1 VTPASPAPGETV
13 DVVSTIPCPLPPGYQ
28 GPSSVNASLDR
39 TLTTDNSTAEAN
51 GDVAGDG
58 SWAIR
63 GFRIPPTASPG
74 SYYVH
79 VACNATGP
87 SGTSGYYKVYAP
99 TPLVVAKADTAVAYT
114 VTPPSAAP
122 GESVDVVSTIPCP
135 LPPGYQGP
143 TSVNASLDRT
153 LTTDNSTAE
162 ADGDV
167 AGDGSWAIRGFL
179 VPTTASPGS
188 YYLDVSCNAHDP
200 SGASGYYK
208 VYAPTAF
215 VVVAH

>member
-1 VTPASPAPGETV
+1 V
-13 DVVSTIPCPLPPGYQ
+13 DIVSTIPCPLPHGYQ
-28 GPSSVNASLDR
+28 GPTTVDAGLNR
-39 TLTTDNSTAEAN
+39 TNTTDNPTAEGN
-51 GDVAGDG
+51 GLVAGDG

-63 GFRIPPTASPG
+63 GMLVPTTASPG

-79 VACNATGP
+79 VACNATDP
-87 SGTSGYYKVYAP
+87 SGTSGYYKFYAP
-99 TPLVVAKADTAVAYT
+99 TRLVVAKADTTVAYT

-122 GESVDVVSTIPCP
+122 GESVDILSTVSCP

-143 TSVNASLDRT
+143 TTVDAGLYRT
-153 LTTDNSTAE
+153 GTTDNSTADGE
-162 ADGDV
+162 GDV

-188 YYLDVSCNAHDP
+188 YYLHVSCNAHDP

-215 VVVAH
+215 VVVAG